1 MIKKIIN
8 YIKDPYLKITYYE
21 NQVNVLNYDKVLE
34 IKDDIIRIIKNNKII
49 FIYGIDL
56 KLNKLL
62 DNELLITGEIKKIEM

>member
-34 IKDDIIRIIKNNKII
+34 IKDDIIRIIKSNKII